1 MNKNLHDKLEE
12 AADNYANNVVAKSL
26 FLREDYVL
34 GVKEDFITGA
44 EQGYKEAI
52 KEAKEWMKNY
62 FPVELD
68 GKNFEFVSRDD
79 EIIPDFETYMNELFG
94 GESK

>member
-1 MNKNLHDKLEE
+1 MNKNLRKRLEE

-34 GVKEDFITGA
+34 GVKEDFYQGA

-52 KEAKEWMKNY
+52 EQAKEWMKNY

-68 GKNFEFVSRDD
+68 GKNFELVSRD
-79 EIIPDFETYMNELFG
+79 EILSDFEKAMNKLLE
-94 GESK
+94 EKK